1 MREAILLYLLQH
13 VYKREFDIKIKFISL
28 KNRNIAIKAL
38 NL

>member
-1 MREAILLYLLQH
+1 MFGSNLIL
-13 VYKREFDIKIKFISL
+13 REFDIKIKFISL